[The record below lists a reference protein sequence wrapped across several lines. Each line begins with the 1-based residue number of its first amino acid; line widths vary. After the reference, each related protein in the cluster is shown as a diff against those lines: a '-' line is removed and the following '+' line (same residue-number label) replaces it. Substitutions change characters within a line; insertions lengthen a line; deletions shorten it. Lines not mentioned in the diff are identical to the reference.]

1 MILAG
6 ARHRRGT
13 MVRCLRAAMWALF
26 ALLLQAPDTFAQTV
40 RVGGKD
46 FTEQVLLAELTSQL
60 LQAKGYSVSTR
71 TGFAS
76 AGLRRE
82 QEMGLV
88 DLYWEYT
95 GTSLVTYNNVT
106 EKLSAEDAFR
116 RVRDLDG
123 SKGLIWLPPSKV
135 NNTYALAMR
144 RADAQARGIASI
156 SDLATKARDGQR
168 FRLACN
174 TEFFIR
180 PDGLMPMQRAYLF
193 EFPPADIARVETSA
207 VYDLL
212 RDGQTDVGL
221 VFATDGR
228 VAAMDLLILQDDRKF
243 FPSYS
248 LAPVVRKELLDREP
262 ALAKHLGLLAEQ
274 LDNQTMAGLNAEV
287 DIRNSPVSEVATSFL
302 MSRGLL

>member
-1 MILAG
+1 LCA
-6 ARHRRGT
+6 
-13 MVRCLRAAMWALF
+13 VLWALVS
-26 ALLLQAPDTFAQTV
+26 LLLQGAGALAQTV

-60 LQAKGYSVSTR
+60 LQAKGYSVSTQ

-95 GTSLVTYNNVT
+95 GTSLVTYNNIT
-106 EKLSAEDAFR
+106 EKLSPEDAFK
-116 RVRDLDG
+116 RVRDLDA
-123 SKGLIWLPPSKV
+123 SKGLIWLPTSRV

-144 RADAQARGIASI
+144 RADAQAYGVASI
-156 SDLATKARDGQR
+156 SDLATKARDGER

-180 PDGLMPMQRAYLF
+180 SDGLMPLQRAYLF
-193 EFPPADIARVETSA
+193 EFSQPDIARVETSA

-212 RDGQTDVGL
+212 RDGQADVGL

-228 VAAMDLLILQDDRKF
+228 VAALDLLVLQDDRKF

-248 LAPVVRKELLDREP
+248 LAPVVRKELLDRNP
-262 ALAKHLGLLAEQ
+262 ALASHLGRLAEQ
-274 LDNQTMAGLNAEV
+274 LDNSTMAGLNAEV
-287 DIRNSPVSEVATSFL
+287 DIQNNPVSEVATSFL
-302 MSRGLL
+302 KSRGLL